1 MNYKKIPMNC
11 NRVSMSC
18 KKVHCE
24 MMYNHELNN
33 PTTSKT
39 IGCWVR
45 KRIIHNVNIDQK
57 EDFLWKDNLIFNLKS
72 IKISKIKKRGAEGQ
86 FQQVTIC
93 QKVSYK
99 SKTEKK
105 LN

>member
-1 MNYKKIPMNC
+1 MNYSKIMTSCNKHFMNYKKIPMNC

-45 KRIIHNVNIDQK
+45 KRIIHNVNID
-57 EDFLWKDNLIFNLKS
+57 
-72 IKISKIKKRGAEGQ
+72 
-86 FQQVTIC
+86 
-93 QKVSYK
+93 
-99 SKTEKK
+99 
-105 LN
+105 